1 VDGADPV
8 RRHNSTSDRLLSSG
22 RGYSRGMPESADS
35 ELRFVGISLDC
46 AEPAELATF
55 YLNLLGGKLLW
66 HKKDSVG
73 VRVPG
78 VLLIMQR
85 MTDYQWPEWPGAS
98 IVHLDLSAGEHLDE
112 PERRAIAL
120 GRSARGTPARYAL
133 AGAPRSGRPPVLHHH
148 GDAVAGD
155 DDHRFPV
162 AEVHQAGRSVQPP
175 PGVEPRTCAKR
186 YRGTVQAWHHAFPR
200 RPPPASFLRPGLRT

>member
-1 VDGADPV
+1 
-8 RRHNSTSDRLLSSG
+8 
-22 RGYSRGMPESADS
+22 MPESADS
-35 ELRFVGISLDC
+35 ELRFVGVSLDC

-98 IVHLDLSAGEHLDE
+98 IVHLDLSAGEYLDE

-120 GRSARGTPARYAL
+120 GARP
-133 AGAPRSGRPPVLHHH
+133 
-148 GDAVAGD
+148 
-155 DDHRFPV
+155 
-162 AEVHQAGRSVQPP
+162 
-175 PGVEPRTCAKR
+175 VEPQP
-186 YRGTVQAWHHAFPR
+186 GTRWRVLPD
-200 RPPPASFLRPGLRT
+200 PAGHPFCITTVTPSPEMMTTASQ